1 MPEALALNHPVLLAR
16 LKRAREDRAYSQ
28 ETVAE
33 RLGVARTTIVA
44 IEAGQRQLQPHELV
58 ALAEMY
64 DEPLESLL
72 RRNPEPRPLAAQ
84 FRTAAGRMPEQGE
97 LREAARELQRLG
109 EDYLE
114 LEGLLGLTN
123 GASDPPAHSLHRGD
137 PAVQGEQ
144 LAEEE
149 RRRLGL
155 GDGPLPHLREV
166 LENDVRLRVFS
177 MPLPSRIAGL
187 FGYDSELGACVA
199 INAQH
204 RWERQRWSL
213 GHEYAHFLTRR
224 DIAEVTIRIDER
236 QRIPAHERFADAF
249 ARNFLMPPAGV
260 TRRWR
265 SAIADT
271 GKPTAALLVQQAD
284 YWGVSFQAFCLHLE
298 SLRLLRSGALER
310 FRARK
315 FKVDEAREL
324 LALRAHEPD
333 MRLLPRRFRLLAATA
348 FSEGEISEERLA
360 RLLREDRV
368 TARRSVA
375 ALLDLLAPEG

>member
-1 MPEALALNHPVLLAR
+1 VPEALALNHPVLLAR

-28 ETVAE
+28 ERVAE
-33 RLGVARTTIVA
+33 YLGVARTTIVA

-64 DEPLESLL
+64 DEPLEALL
-72 RRNPEPRPLAAQ
+72 RSSPEPRPLAAQ
-84 FRTAAGRMPEQGE
+84 FRVAAGRMPEQRE
-97 LREAARELQRLG
+97 LREAARDLQRLG

-114 LEGLLGLTN
+114 LESLLGLTN
-123 GASDPPAHSLHRGD
+123 ATSDPPAHLLHRGD

-166 LENDVRLRVFS
+166 LENDARLRVFA
-177 MPLPSRIAGL
+177 MLLPSRIAGL
-187 FGYDSELGACVA
+187 FGYDAELGACVA

-213 GHEYAHFLTRR
+213 AHEYAHFLTRR

-249 ARNFLMPPAGV
+249 ARNFLMSPAGV

-298 SLRLLRSGALER
+298 SLKLLRSGALER

-324 LALRAHEPD
+324 LALGTHEPD

-360 RLLREDRV
+360 HLLREDRV